1 MAKVKQQELD
11 GAGNVVEKAATPKK
25 VKAPKEK
32 TVSQKNF
39 SWLGNDLPEGK
50 KIPPQLAIIMGHIKA
65 APKGKISLEGLV
77 DACDK
82 DEKFQTRQPI
92 ARVITFYI
100 PHMTKELNV
109 VSIETE
115 KVPVPATEEA
125 STETAE
131 ATA

>member
-11 GAGNVVEKAATPKK
+11 GAGNVVEKAAAPKK
-25 VKAPKEK
+25 VKVPKEK
-32 TVSQKNF
+32 TVSKKYF
-39 SWLGNDLPEGK
+39 TWTGNDLPEGK

-65 APKGKISLEGLV
+65 APEGKVSLDDLV

-92 ARVITFYI
+92 SRVITFYI

-109 VSIETE
+109 VSVETE
-115 KVPVPATEEA
+115 KVPVPASEET
-125 STETAE
+125 STETTE
-131 ATA
+131 AVA